1 MIIITLKIL
10 KYTFNKYIQFTL
22 IAILIISS
30 ITVSAQDSLHIMK
43 RSDNEG
49 TLGLWFIPHEIKYG
63 GITDFKRY
71 RSQFYAAYY
80 IFGIKT
86 GQGDGTINHLSAGV
100 SYSKMFKKDYISLFP
115 YYGRTGWWG
124 GHYGVKVEPL
134 INLQNKKIQYTNLE
148 FTFGFIAS
156 LSVCV
161 YIPSN
166 QASNPF
172 YAGFKIGYA
181 IPFPVYLKE

>member
-1 MIIITLKIL
+1 MITSTVKTL
-10 KYTFNKYIQFTL
+10 KYTHNRYIRFSFF
-22 IAILIISS
+22 AILIIL
-30 ITVSAQDSLHIMK
+30 TTAVRAQDSLHIMK
-43 RSDNEG
+43 RSNNEG
-49 TLGLWFIPHEIKYG
+49 AMGLWFIPHEIKYG

-86 GQGDGTINHLSAGV
+86 GEGDGTINHLSVGV

-134 INLQNKKIQYTNLE
+134 INLQNGKIQYTNLE
-148 FTFGFIAS
+148 FTFGLIAS

-166 QASNPF
+166 QALDPF